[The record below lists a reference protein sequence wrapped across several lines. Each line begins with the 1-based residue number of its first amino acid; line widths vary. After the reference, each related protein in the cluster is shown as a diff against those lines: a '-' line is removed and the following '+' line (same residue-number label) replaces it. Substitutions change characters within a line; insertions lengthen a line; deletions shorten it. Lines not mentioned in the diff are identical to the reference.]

1 MTVHIMRSPTVFS
14 NCAVPFFVPRL
25 EVIMKRIFLDAKRSD
40 DDISD
45 IELPGRKGSLV
56 MSSVVPV
63 ELDFQ
68 LSF

>member
-1 MTVHIMRSPTVFS
+1 MSPW
-14 NCAVPFFVPRL
+14 L
-25 EVIMKRIFLDAKRSD
+25 EVIMKRIFLDANRSD

-56 MSSVVPV
+56 MSSVMPV

-68 LSF
+68 FTF